1 MKRKKKS
8 LTLQTSTALLAAL
21 LAVSLSACGTKSTPD
36 TNAGQETSDGANA
49 ETSDQAQTEPTE
61 NDTDS
66 VQSESPANN
75 AENGA
80 GDSDTSVTNELLGP
94 DTQASSKVTVT
105 FQNTLDETKADD
117 GTVIHTNSV
126 QMPVVS
132 IEDAADIAEKINTD
146 IETYYGSFS
155 CDDTVSMA
163 KEDYASSL
171 GEDGWDFIIS
181 YSTDIS
187 AKVTR
192 MDDAVISFQ
201 ITIYDYTGGA
211 HGNYGS
217 GGRNYSAKT
226 GELLTFDEISEDY
239 EAFHA
244 TVLDYMINLAD
255 TPTYQ
260 DKLFGPPSKDDLDS
274 ALFNG
279 DNWVFT
285 KSGIS
290 FFAAP
295 YLLGPYASGEIA
307 FMLPYEKAYDLG
319 LKNDLRYSGNFV
331 DERYYIYKCDP
342 DTFEPIVDGEPDC
355 YFDLDGDGTEE
366 GLALYGQVVDPATG
380 ESRYA
385 FYIDG
390 KDYGDVINNELQ
402 NINTNGYMEST
413 YALYHADAPDG
424 GVLAIAVLFTECG
437 EGEDANGDPLRYPR
451 SYIFGYTKEKGLYY
465 LYSEDGFVTLPN
477 QS

>member
-21 LAVSLSACGTKSTPD
+21 LAVSLSACGTENNPD
-36 TNAGQETSDGANA
+36 TNVGQDISNGVDVTG
-49 ETSDQAQTEPTE
+49 SDQTQTESTE
-61 NDTDS
+61 NDTEPTQPEDAS
-66 VQSESPANN
+66 NDAANN
-75 AENGA
+75 VGN
-80 GDSDTSVTNELLGP
+80 SDTSVTNNPSET
-94 DTQASSKVTVT
+94 DTSKVTVT
-105 FQNTLDETKADD
+105 IQETIDEIKADD
-117 GTVIHTNSV
+117 GKVIFTNSV
-126 QMPVVS
+126 ELPVVS
-132 IEDAADIAEKINTD
+132 IEDAPEIAAKINTD
-146 IETYYGSFS
+146 LEAYYQSFS
-155 CDDTVSMA
+155 TDKNSLVDTA
-163 KEDYASSL
+163 KEDYAASL
-171 GEDGWDFIIS
+171 GEDGWDFLG
-181 YSTDIS
+181 YSTM
-187 AKVTR
+187 ANTKVTR
-192 MDDAVISFQ
+192 ADDAVISFQ

-255 TPTYQ
+255 TSTYQ

-319 LKNDLRYSGNFV
+319 LKEELRYSGNFV

-342 DTFEPIVDGEPDC
+342 DTFEPIVDDEPDC

-366 GLALYGQVVDPATG
+366 GLAFYGQVVDPATG

-390 KDYGDVINNELQ
+390 KDYGDVINDELQ
-402 NINTNGYMEST
+402 TINTNGYMEST

-424 GVLAIAVLFTECG
+424 GVPAIAVLFTEFG
-437 EGEDANGDPLRYPR
+437 EGEDANGDPVRYPR
-451 SYIFGYTKEKGLYY
+451 SYLFGYTKEKGLYY

>member
-21 LAVSLSACGTKSTPD
+21 LAVSLSACGTGSKSD
-36 TNAGQETSDGANA
+36 TNVGQEISNGADVTGSDH
-49 ETSDQAQTEPTE
+49 AQTESSE
-61 NDTDS
+61 NDTEPTQPEDAS
-66 VQSESPANN
+66 NDAANN
-75 AENGA
+75 AGN
-80 GDSDTSVTNELLGP
+80 SDTSVTNNPSET
-94 DTQASSKVTVT
+94 DTSKVTVT
-105 FQNTLDETKADD
+105 IQETIDEIKADD
-117 GTVIHTNSV
+117 GKVIFTNSV
-126 QMPVVS
+126 ELPVVS
-132 IEDAADIAEKINTD
+132 IEDAPEIAAKINAD
-146 IETYYGSFS
+146 LEAYYQSFS
-155 CDDTVSMA
+155 TDKNSLVETA
-163 KEDYASSL
+163 KEDYAASL
-171 GEDGWDFIIS
+171 GEDGWDFLG
-181 YSTDIS
+181 YSTM
-187 AKVTR
+187 ANTKVTR
-192 MDDAVISFQ
+192 ADDAVISFQ

-226 GELLTFDEISEDY
+226 GELLTFNEISEDY

-255 TPTYQ
+255 TSTYQ

-319 LKNDLRYSGNFV
+319 LKEELRYSGNFV

-342 DTFEPIVDGEPDC
+342 DTFEPIVDDEPDC

-366 GLALYGQVVDPATG
+366 GLAFYGQVVDPATG

-390 KDYGDVINNELQ
+390 KDYGDVINDELQ

-413 YALYHADAPDG
+413 YALYHADGPDG
-424 GVLAIAVLFTECG
+424 GVPAIAVLFTEFG

-451 SYIFGYTKEKGLYY
+451 SYLFGYTKEKGLYY